1 MNRSKEIKTMTK
13 TKKVARTVVVAGVLC
28 SLASIA
34 TFSAFSSQAD
44 NPGNVVTAGTVAL
57 TDNDSGTALYN
68 MPSAKPGDTVT
79 KCIKVSYTGS
89 LDASVKFYSPST
101 IGSLGQYVN
110 LQVEP
115 GTQSGTPAAGSC
127 TGYTAD
133 GGNVF
138 NAALNT
144 LPSSYATGIADNPG
158 TTATKWVNG
167 DSVAYRVTATLSA
180 SAPDTAQGLTTNSH
194 ILRWESQ
201 NQ

>member
-1 MNRSKEIKTMTK
+1 MQLLQGDKTMTK
-13 TKKVARTVVVAGVLC
+13 TKKVIRTIVVAGVLC

-44 NPGNVVTAGTVAL
+44 NPGNVVAAGTLAL

-68 MPSAKPGDTVT
+68 MPAAKPGDSATS
-79 KCIKVSYTGS
+79 CIKVSYTGS
-89 LDASVKFYSPST
+89 LDASVKFYSPSA
-101 IGSLGQYVN
+101 IGTLGQYVN

-115 GTQSGTPAAGSC
+115 GTQSGTPAPGSC

-138 NAALNT
+138 NAALST
-144 LPSSYATGIADNPG
+144 LPSSYAAGIVDNPG
-158 TTATKWVNG
+158 TTATKWVDG

-180 SAPDTAQGLTTNSH
+180 SAPDAAQGLTTGSH
-194 ILRWESQ
+194 VLRWESQ
-201 NQ
+201 DQ

>member
-1 MNRSKEIKTMTK
+1 MTK
-13 TKKVARTVVVAGVLC
+13 TKKMVRTVVVAGVLC
-28 SLASIA
+28 SLAAIA

-44 NPGNVVTAGTVAL
+44 NPGNVVTTGTVSL
-57 TDNDSGTALYN
+57 TDNDSGTALYS
-68 MPSAKPGDTVT
+68 MPTAKPGDSVT

-115 GTQSGTPAAGSC
+115 GAQSGTPAAGSC
-127 TGYTAD
+127 TGFTAD
-133 GGNVF
+133 GGNLF
-138 NAALNT
+138 NNTLNT
-144 LPSSYATGIADNPG
+144 LPTTYAGGIADNPG

-180 SAPDTAQGLTTNSH
+180 SAPDTAQGQTTNSH